1 MISIDNRV
9 GSKELQKHIAPG
21 IKTRLTRLEFGD
33 MSFLGKGPDDSL
45 MAVGIERKAI
55 TDLLSSMTTGRL
67 SGHQLVGL
75 LQSYGVVYILVEG
88 SYGVDPKSGLLARFY
103 KKAWHPIRLGTR
115 RFMGREVNNYLNTLT
130 ILCGVNV
137 VRTHTQRE
145 SGMWISDTYKWWQKP
160 YDKHSAHKSFV
171 VTRPGITLV
180 KPPFMQRVIK
190 EFTGIG
196 WTHSE
201 NIANVFP
208 TLLDL
213 AMASQEDLERE
224 LVKLPRIGKTLAANM
239 ARTIRKEAMGN

>member
-1 MISIDNRV
+1 MIYIDDRV
-9 GSKELQKHIAPG
+9 GSKELKVHIAPN
-21 IKTRLTRLEFGD
+21 IKTKLTRMDFGD
-33 MSFLGKGPDDSL
+33 VSFIGKGPDDSL
-45 MAVGIERKAI
+45 MAVGIERKTI

-75 LQSYGVVYILVEG
+75 LHSYGVVYILVEG
-88 SYGVDPKSGLLARFY
+88 SYGVDPKTGLIARFRN
-103 KKAWHPIRLGTR
+103 KRWHPIEFGTR
-115 RFMGREVNNYLNTLT
+115 RFLGREVHNYLNTLC

-137 VRTHTQRE
+137 VRTHSLRE
-145 SGMWISDTYKWWQKP
+145 SGMWISDTYKWWEKP

-171 VTRPGITLV
+171 ITKPHISLV
-180 KPPFMQRVIK
+180 KPPFIQRVIK

-213 AMASQEDLERE
+213 ALASQEDLERE
-224 LVKLPRIGKTLAANM
+224 LVKLPRIGKILARSLASSM
-239 ARTIRKEAMGN
+239 LKEMGR